1 VKEADLLSDHPVWVH
16 PGVGAGQDL
25 HSQFMSKTNLPTV
38 GAECLDE
45 RGSAVETEH
54 VVGGVPKHRIDG
66 GEVKDICVLALAPSA
81 G

>member
-1 VKEADLLSDHPVWVH
+1 
-16 PGVGAGQDL
+16 
-25 HSQFMSKTNLPTV
+25 MSKTNLPTV

-66 GEVKDICVLALAPSA
+66 GEAKDICVLALAPSA